1 MGLRCFAP
9 HIRKLP
15 RQKLRRPTAPST
27 QYGTPRLV
35 SFAQPL
41 RQYARHF
48 PRGGKMLLQLIIYA
62 IHKYFRIPV
71 PISPRAAAGRVGTI
85 INPKKAIPR
94 NKKRLFASGKFFY
107 LVEFFYFC
115 FCKTE
120 FFPLCSVAVREGRGG
135 FAPPKNSARFRLYKS
150 VARSSS
156 PDFAER

>member
-1 MGLRCFAP
+1 
-9 HIRKLP
+9 
-15 RQKLRRPTAPST
+15 
-27 QYGTPRLV
+27 
-35 SFAQPL
+35 
-41 RQYARHF
+41 
-48 PRGGKMLLQLIIYA
+48 MLLQLIIYA

-85 INPKKAIPR
+85 INPKKKQFRETKKDSPR
-94 NKKRLFASGKFFY
+94 RENLFY

-135 FAPPKNSARFRLYKS
+135 FMPPKNSARFLFYKS